1 MEKGTRGQERFPLM
15 ACLRLEGEEN
25 LGTWL
30 YREKICKIVYVKD
43 YKHFRARSERG
54 SQFFFVKY

>member
-1 MEKGTRGQERFPLM
+1 MEKGTRGQERLPLM

-30 YREKICKIVYVKD
+30 YREKI
-43 YKHFRARSERG
+43 
-54 SQFFFVKY
+54 